1 MKSFEF
7 EYQINP
13 VSTNHYW
20 EVSCINGKPVVRKGK
35 AGINFRDFIEWST
48 LSQCKKKGIKT
59 SFPLIK
65 KPLKVSIAIE
75 YCYQKRPKDIDNILK
90 ALFDALEGIL
100 FQNDSQIYEL
110 YVRKRHCEK
119 HLLKIKVSEMED

>member
-13 VSTNHYW
+13 VSVNHYW
-20 EVSCINGKPVVRKGK
+20 EISCIKGKPVVRKGK
-35 AGINFRDFIEWST
+35 EGIKFRDFIEWTT
-48 LSQCKKKGIKT
+48 LSQCKKKGIKA
-59 SFPLIK
+59 SFPLVK

-110 YVRKRHCEK
+110 YVKKRHCK
-119 HLLKIKVSEMED
+119 KNLLKIKVFELEE